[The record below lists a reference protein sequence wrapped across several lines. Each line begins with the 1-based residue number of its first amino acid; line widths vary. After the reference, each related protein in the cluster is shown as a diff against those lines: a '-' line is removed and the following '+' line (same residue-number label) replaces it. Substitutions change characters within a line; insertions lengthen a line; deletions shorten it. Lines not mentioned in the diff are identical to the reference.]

1 MAKRL
6 GILLVAAALFAGAGG
21 TAEAAPDADNASCM
35 GLGSYWYA
43 QGAGFEGAT
52 GVRADIAH
60 LVKEYFAA
68 APGTYLSDFAQEKEG
83 GSIPAPCGARIE

>member
-1 MAKRL
+1 MTRRL

-21 TAEAAPDADNASCM
+21 TAEAAPNADNASCM

-43 QGAGFEGAT
+43 QGAGLEGVT

-60 LVKEYFAA
+60 LVQDFAP
-68 APGTYLSDFAQEKEG
+68 APGTYLRGFAQEKEG